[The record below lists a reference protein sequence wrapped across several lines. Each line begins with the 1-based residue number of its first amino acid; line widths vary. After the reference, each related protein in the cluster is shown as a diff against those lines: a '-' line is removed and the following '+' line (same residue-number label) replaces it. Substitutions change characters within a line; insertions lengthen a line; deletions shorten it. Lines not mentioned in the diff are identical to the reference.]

1 MQKVITITYGDKIFP
16 LLRFQMGLNIQVQIQ
31 IVKDEPSNNCAAI
44 IVVQRH
50 AIAVLIKWYNRVT
63 KKHV

>member
-1 MQKVITITYGDKIFP
+1 
-16 LLRFQMGLNIQVQIQ
+16 MGLNIQVQIQ